1 MSVLRRPSLVGLTS
15 AQEAARQAYEMAG
28 VGAADVEVAEV
39 HDCFTIAE
47 IMAYEDLGFF
57 AKGEGAPFIEEK
69 WWFGQ
74 GALRQPEAQSN
85 LTTRGFT
92 KSRPAR
98 AIDLAAAAAAHHS
111 ASKGRALT
119 RALTDQRG
127 PGLLAARH
135 RISSAIILRVS
146 ASATRLRIISVRAAT
161 KTINRS
167 TEM

>member
-1 MSVLRRPSLVGLTS
+1 MLRRPNLVGLTS

-92 KSRPAR
+92 KPQPAQERRSPTSMSMQPPRPDRHAFPLSMR
-98 AIDLAAAAAAHHS
+98 
-111 ASKGRALT
+111 RT
-119 RALTDQRG
+119 CRW
-127 PGLLAARH
+127 LLG
-135 RISSAIILRVS
+135 
-146 ASATRLRIISVRAAT
+146 
-161 KTINRS
+161 
-167 TEM
+167 